1 MRCMKH
7 TFLSNNRLALA
18 LWFRLARFYHKSN
31 SASSKHVSK
40 WGLTL
45 PQFDTLMQIQAFQPI
60 TQNELADKLFVT
72 KGNVTHNL
80 VKLEQECL
88 IKRTRQWRSKTIE
101 LTEKGIALLNDVGP
115 KQAEFQASLFSALT
129 KEEQKQLLSLL
140 RKLHK
145 DE

>member
-1 MRCMKH
+1 MGV
-7 TFLSNNRLALA
+7 NVA
-18 LWFRLARFYHKSN
+18 
-31 SASSKHVSK
+31 
-40 WGLTL
+40 
-45 PQFDTLMQIQAFQPI
+45 QFDTLMQIQAFQPI

-80 VKLEQECL
+80 VKLEQEGL

>member
-1 MRCMKH
+1 MKQSY
-7 TFLSNNRLALA
+7 LSNNRLALTI
-18 LWFRLARFYHKSN
+18 WFRLARFYHKSN
-31 SASSKHVSK
+31 SASSKNVSK

-60 TQNELADKLFVT
+60 SQNELADKLFVT

-80 VKLEQECL
+80 VKLEQQCL
-88 IKRTRQWRSKTIE
+88 IKRTREWRTKTIE
-101 LTEKGIALLNDVGP
+101 LTEKGTTLINDVGP
-115 KQAEFQASLFSALT
+115 KQADYQASLFSALT
-129 KEEQKQLLSLL
+129 KEEQKQLLGLL